1 MNKADLITLNERIMK
16 KRQWVFI
23 NSMTAMLF
31 FGISA
36 LGQYTD
42 YQGNYDYD
50 DRIVIINDFDDHQR
64 FRDGN
69 RNNHRRNNRIQQE
82 RRWKERILR
91 RAYRIAEADG
101 RVSRREAREIRQL
114 EQELGIRRS
123 NNRNNR
129 YRIDRR

>member
-1 MNKADLITLNERIMK
+1 MADLITLNERIMK
-16 KRQWVFI
+16 KRQWIFI
-23 NSMTAMLF
+23 NSMIAMLF
-31 FGISA
+31 FGIGASA
-36 LGQYTD
+36 QFSD

-50 DRIVIINDFDDHQR
+50 DRIVIINDFDDNQR

-82 RRWKERILR
+82 RRWKQRILR

-101 RVSRREAREIRQL
+101 RVSRREVREIRQL

-129 YRIDRR
+129 YRRGRR